1 MEKTKKT
8 TAKVTRKDSTR
19 KTTTKTRKSGK
30 VVVKITSKDTTP
42 DGGKRK
48 IKRKTV
54 SDDVGVLSK
63 KTKRKDSK
71 GFKEKEKTKVK
82 VKGNKTVG
90 VKFKSTMTGKKAG
103 YKGKDTFKKESS
115 VTDKYG
121 NVVGGKYTKNKR
133 TMKKKK

>member
-8 TAKVTRKDSTR
+8 TVKSNKDGESK

-30 VVVKITSKDTTP
+30 VVVKKTSKDTTP
-42 DGGKRK
+42 DGSKRK
-48 IKRKTV
+48 IKVKTV

-121 NVVGGKYTKNKR
+121 NVVGGKYTKRKLK
-133 TMKKKK
+133 MKKKK

>member
-8 TAKVTRKDSTR
+8 TAKVTREDSTR

-30 VVVKITSKDTTP
+30 VVVKITSKDTP

-90 VKFKSTMTGKKAG
+90 VKSKSTMTGKNAG

-121 NVVGGKYTKNKR
+121 NVVGGKTTKRKLK
-133 TMKKKK
+133 MKKKK